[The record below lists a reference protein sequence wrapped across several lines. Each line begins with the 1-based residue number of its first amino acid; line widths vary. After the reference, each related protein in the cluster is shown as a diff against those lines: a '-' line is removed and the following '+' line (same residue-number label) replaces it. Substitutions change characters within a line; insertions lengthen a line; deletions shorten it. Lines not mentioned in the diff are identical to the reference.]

1 MKTGHW
7 VLTALALWALGFAGG
22 YKISSS
28 TGIQPG
34 YFEAAEAGGYG
45 STEVTIDGISKEVQD
60 YYKNLYKE
68 EQ

>member
-1 MKTGHW
+1 MKNGHW
-7 VLTALALWALGFAGG
+7 VIIALALWALGFAGG
-22 YKISSS
+22 YKLSAG

-45 STEVTIDGISKEVQD
+45 SAEVTIEGISNEVQD

>member
-7 VLTALALWALGFAGG
+7 VLIALALWALGFAGG
-22 YKISSS
+22 YKLSSS
-28 TGIQPG
+28 SGIQPG

-45 STEVTIDGISKEVQD
+45 SAEVTIEGISNEVQD